1 MNWRHAHGDQGG
13 ARERHGTKGP
23 MEGWRINGEKMW
35 TTGMH
40 TATHSEDIQMRKVA
54 AFLFGY
60 LGPNRF

>member
-1 MNWRHAHGDQGG
+1 
-13 ARERHGTKGP
+13 

-60 LGPNRF
+60 LGPDRF